1 MTLPCAL
8 LYSLCCHWRRRLW
21 HCYSPSRNVFSRWFF
36 FIFHFSNAS
45 VATTELSLVIW
56 FFMDNIVFFSFSVT
70 HISSFFFLFCRITW
84 FVRNKKKK
92 NCQKEHS
99 FVNSKS
105 ILKTKQI
112 IPKEK
117 PCHYSNTENVKSFY
131 VEIDVFL
138 N

>member
-1 MTLPCAL
+1 MTLPCEL
-8 LYSLCCHWRRRLW
+8 LYLLCCHWRRRLW

-36 FIFHFSNAS
+36 FIFFIFQMLQLQLLNCPSSYDSSLITSFSS
-45 VATTELSLVIW
+45 HSLSL
-56 FFMDNIVFFSFSVT
+56 T
-70 HISSFFFLFCRITW
+70 FLRFFCRITW
-84 FVRNKKKK
+84 FMRNKKKK

-99 FVNSKS
+99 FVNFKS

>member
-36 FIFHFSNAS
+36 FFIFQMLQLQLLNCPSSYDSSWIISFSS
-45 VATTELSLVIW
+45 YSLSLT
-56 FFMDNIVFFSFSVT
+56 FLR
-70 HISSFFFLFCRITW
+70 FFFLFCRITW